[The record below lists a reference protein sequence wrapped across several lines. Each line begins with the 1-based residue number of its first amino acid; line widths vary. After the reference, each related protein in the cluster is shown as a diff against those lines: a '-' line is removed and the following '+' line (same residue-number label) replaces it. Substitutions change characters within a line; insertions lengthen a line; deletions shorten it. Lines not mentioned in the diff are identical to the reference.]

1 MALEK
6 TGLTRSLAEISLAS
20 ALYNTGF
27 YLSTSLIILY
37 LVGLGYTPFLAGV
50 LLAVSKLIYAVTMM
64 MTGSLSDRIG
74 RKTPIIWGFAL
85 TGVALI
91 AMGLIAN
98 LTAEAI
104 LLIIVWIGY
113 AFQGPPA
120 SAAISEGALVGKTA
134 IAFGWFYM
142 LLSGGQ
148 VIGQALAGATAQ
160 GFGYQVTLIGGGAL
174 SLISISL
181 LSRYTDRHQPPKARL
196 DMYGDLKNGLRMVR
210 SDSRMQN
217 LIIGLSA
224 HSMGFQM
231 FYTYIP
237 LVASQDQHL
246 NEAAIGTM
254 LALFSAG
261 SAVSVLVFGVVTAR
275 IGGLRMLIW
284 HLALSSLVWW
294 IYPFIPSFELAV
306 ILMTVMGVIGAMDM
320 PARREILSYIAESE
334 VGTAM
339 GALDS
344 ITMTVASIGILL
356 AGALWNVGH
365 WAPFVASALM
375 NAVGIVFLLR
385 VKVPKK
391 ETENSSLTI
400 M

>member
-6 TGLTRSLAEISLAS
+6 TGLTRGLAEIGLSS
-20 ALYNTGF
+20 ALYNVGF
-27 YLSTSLIILY
+27 YLGTSLIILY
-37 LVGLGYTPFLAGV
+37 LVGLGYSPFLAGV
-50 LLAVSKLIYAVTMM
+50 LLAASKLIYAAAMM
-64 MTGSLSDRIG
+64 MSGSLSDRIG

-85 TGVALI
+85 TGAGLV

-98 LTAEAI
+98 LTVEAI

-120 SAAISEGALVGKTA
+120 SAAISDGALLGKTA

-142 LLSGGQ
+142 LMSGGQ
-148 VIGQALAGATAQ
+148 VIGQALAGVTAQ
-160 GFGYQVTLIGGGAL
+160 GFGYRVTLIGGGVL
-174 SLISISL
+174 SLISIVI
-181 LSRYTDRHQPPKARL
+181 LSRYTDRHKPVKPRL
-196 DMYGDLKNGLRMVR
+196 DFYGDLKNGPRLVR
-210 SDSRMQN
+210 SDSGLQN
-217 LIIGLSA
+217 LIFGLSF

-246 NEAAIGTM
+246 GDAAIGTL
-254 LALFSAG
+254 LALFSVG
-261 SAVSVLVFGVVTAR
+261 SALSVLVFGVLTAR

-294 IYPFIPSFELAV
+294 IYPFIPSFGVAV
-306 ILMTVMGVIGAMDM
+306 VLMTVMGVIGAMDM

-344 ITMTVASIGILL
+344 ITMSVASVGVLL
-356 AGALWNVGH
+356 AGALWNFGH
-365 WAPFVASALM
+365 WVPFLASASM
-375 NAVGIVFLLR
+375 NAVGIIFLLR

-391 ETENSSLTI
+391 
-400 M
+400 